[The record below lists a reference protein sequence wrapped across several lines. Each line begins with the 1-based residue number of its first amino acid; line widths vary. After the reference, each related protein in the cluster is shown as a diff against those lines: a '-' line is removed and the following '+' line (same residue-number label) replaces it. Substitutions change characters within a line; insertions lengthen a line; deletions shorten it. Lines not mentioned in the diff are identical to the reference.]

1 MQIIYYGSS
10 ATANILILD
19 KMGRCLV
26 IMVTIYGLISDK
38 RASYLKA
45 EKWVF
50 RTIFLIITM
59 KFRKFV
65 WNQGVTNLNY
75 FYYDYYSQKNINSK
89 ITSTMSCVE
98 GKDQRNVGNL
108 FWKLQPLLICGLRLA
123 NFSLSLM
130 RLILGKWTFPKA
142 LWCSR
147 FGEFVVKSMK
157 MARTDDKTDV
167 RIVKLSD
174 GVEFWNQDIPDP
186 SSSLSTNV
194 DVFIVS

>member
-1 MQIIYYGSS
+1 
-10 ATANILILD
+10 
-19 KMGRCLV
+19 MGRCLV

-38 RASYLKA
+38 TASYLKA

-50 RTIFLIITM
+50 RTIFLIITI

-75 FYYDYYSQKNINSK
+75 FYYDYYSQKTINSK

-108 FWKLQPLLICGLRLA
+108 FWKLQPLLICDLRLA

-130 RLILGKWTFPKA
+130 RFSPAVIDQKYSELFTFIIIDP
-142 LWCSR
+142 R
-147 FGEFVVKSMK
+147 K
-157 MARTDDKTDV
+157 MNISK
-167 RIVKLSD
+167 
-174 GVEFWNQDIPDP
+174 
-186 SSSLSTNV
+186 SSL
-194 DVFIVS
+194 VFMLWWICREKHENGSNRQQNWCENCQEVEG